1 MEEAG
6 VGNASPEATPTPHL
20 ELPKFGR
27 FLSVIPGTGSG
38 GGGDGS
44 TTDGNNA
51 SVTTN
56 PDGGMEQS
64 LSAGSITRNQSGN
77 DLDKQSKGNK
87 HFMRKLPPGS
97 EASNIMVGEVP
108 FLEKPASAFI
118 RLSNAT
124 NMGNMTE
131 VPVPTRFIYIILGPV
146 GGLSRYHEIGRSM
159 ATLMSD
165 EVFHEVAY
173 KAKNRSHLLAGVD
186 EFLDAVTVLPPG
198 EWDPAIR
205 IEPPSHVPSQEKR
218 KKNPDDEKK
227 EEEIDEE
234 AEETRLR
241 EEAGLTR
248 TGRLFGGL
256 INDLKRKRPW
266 YLSDFKDAFSV
277 QTIAS
282 FFFLYFACLTPIIT
296 FGGLLG
302 EATENRIASME
313 SLVAGLLCGVVYGFF
328 SGQPLTI
335 LGSTG
340 PVLVFETILY
350 EFCQTMQWQ
359 YLSFRLWIGLWC
371 CLILIILVAV
381 EASALV
387 CYITRF
393 TEENFATLISAIF
406 IVKAIEKVAKIG
418 KKYPMETHVDLM
430 KDCYCDQPKNW
441 TDYENSPNWTLLN
454 HHECDEF
461 NATMVGVD
469 CTPHGYIA
477 DVYLLSLILFIGTFL
492 MSTTL
497 KNFKTAK
504 FFPAKVRQFIS
515 DFAVIIAIL
524 VMCSIDYAVG
534 IHTPKLQVPSKFA
547 PTWSGRGWI
556 IPPFNGNPWWSA
568 IVAVVPALLACIL
581 IFMDQQITAVIVNRK
596 EHLLKKGG
604 GYHLDLLCVA
614 VLIGINSCFGLPWF
628 VAATVLSI
636 NHVNSLKLESE
647 TAAPGETPQF
657 LGIREQRVT
666 HILIFLCIG
675 LSVFITQILRL
686 IPMAVLFGVFLYM
699 GIAGLKGMQFF
710 DRILIMFMPGKY
722 QPDFAFL
729 RQVPLKRVHLYT
741 LIQIL
746 CLAGLWIIK
755 SFSQT
760 SILFPLMLVI
770 MIVVRKLLDY
780 VFTQR
785 ELKVLDD
792 TLPEFS
798 RKKRMQKE
806 EEAEREDNKK
816 NDDVDNVVMTIP
828 LANGNVMKVPVV
840 PNPINISEEMNK
852 SGVWMDINDSEK
864 KGSKDMTEKKDHEPS
879 RDNCRKCRRR
889 KRSKQEQNGVIVKGV
904 SNGHADIEMNGSSVC
919 TGHNEPE
926 INTPEIYVENEN
938 ESSRL

>member
-1 MEEAG
+1 M
-6 VGNASPEATPTPHL
+6 
-20 ELPKFGR
+20 
-27 FLSVIPGTGSG
+27 GSG
-38 GGGDGS
+38 FFKALS
-44 TTDGNNA
+44 FSGNNA
-51 SVTTN
+51 NVTTN
-56 PDGGMEQS
+56 PDGSGLEQS
-64 LSAGSITRNQSGN
+64 MSAGSINRNQSGDN
-77 DLDKQSKGNK
+77 LDKQIKGNK

-118 RLSNAT
+118 RLSKAA

-205 IEPPSHVPSQEKR
+205 IEPPSHVPSQDKR
-218 KKNPDDEKK
+218 KKNPDDDKDDDVD
-227 EEEIDEE
+227 EEEEE
-234 AEETRLR
+234 QKGR
-241 EEAGLTR
+241 EASGLTR

-256 INDLKRKRPW
+256 INDLKRKQPF
-266 YLSDFKDAFSV
+266 YLSDFKDAFAV
-277 QTIAS
+277 QTLAS

-302 EATENRIASME
+302 EATDNSIASME
-313 SLVAGLLCGVVYGFF
+313 SLVAGLICGVIYGFF

-340 PVLVFETILY
+340 PVLVFESILF
-350 EFCQTMQWQ
+350 EFCKSMDWQ
-359 YLSFRLWIGLWC
+359 YLSFRLWVGVWC
-371 CLILIILVAV
+371 SLILIILVAV
-381 EASALV
+381 DASAMV

-418 KKYPMETHVDLM
+418 TKYPMETHVDHI
-430 KDCYCDQPKNW
+430 KDCYCEQPKNW
-441 TDYENSPNWTLLN
+441 TDFDNTPNWTFLN
-454 HHECDEF
+454 SHECHEQ
-461 NATMVGVD
+461 NAKMVGID
-469 CTPHGYIA
+469 CLKYEIVP

-492 MSTTL
+492 LSTSL
-497 KNFKTAK
+497 KNFKTAS
-504 FFPAKVRQFIS
+504 FFPTKVRGFIS
-515 DFAVIIAIL
+515 DFAVVIAIFL
-524 VMCSIDYAVG
+524 MVGLDYSIG

-547 PTWSGRGWI
+547 PTRPDRGWLI
-556 IPPFNGNPWWSA
+556 HPFNGNPWWSGL
-568 IVAVVPALLACIL
+568 VAVVPALLACIL

-596 EHLLKKGG
+596 EHKLKKGG
-604 GYHLDLLCVA
+604 GYHLDLLCVGI
-614 VLIGINSCFGLPWF
+614 LIGVNSVFGLPWF

-636 NHVNSLKLESE
+636 NHVNSLKIESE
-647 TAAPGETPQF
+647 SAAPGETPQF

-675 LSVFITQILRL
+675 LSVFVTQVLRL
-686 IPMAVLFGVFLYM
+686 IPMAVLFGVFMYM

-729 RQVPLKRVHLYT
+729 RQVPIKRVHLFT
-741 LIQIL
+741 SIQL
-746 CLAGLWIIK
+746 FCLAGLWIIK
-755 SFSQT
+755 SFPQT

-770 MIVVRKLLDY
+770 MIVARKMLDR
-780 VFTQR
+780 VFTQH

-792 TLPEFS
+792 VLPEFN
-798 RKKRMQKE
+798 RKKRIQKE
-806 EEAEREDNKK
+806 ADKAGKEDNEI
-816 NDDVDNVVMTIP
+816 DGADNKVMTIP
-828 LANGNVMKVPVV
+828 MANGNVMKVPMV
-840 PNPINISEEMNK
+840 PNPINITEELNK
-852 SGVWMDINDSEK
+852 SGLWQDINESD
-864 KGSKDMTEKKDHEPS
+864 KDNKNNKENKDHESS
-879 RDNCRKCRRR
+879 RDSCRKCRRR
-889 KRSKQEQNGVIVKGV
+889 KRSKHEQNGDIVKSV
-904 SNGHADIEMNGSSVC
+904 ANGHADIEMDGSPVC
-919 TGHNEPE
+919 PGHNETEKNMPQ
-926 INTPEIYVENEN
+926 ICLENEN